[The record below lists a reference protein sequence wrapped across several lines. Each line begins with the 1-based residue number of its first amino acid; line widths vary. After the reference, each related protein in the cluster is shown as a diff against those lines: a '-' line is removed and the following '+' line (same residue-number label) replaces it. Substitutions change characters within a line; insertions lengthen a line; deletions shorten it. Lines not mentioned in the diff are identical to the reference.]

1 MTLETLASYNYKKEK
16 LLEEY
21 RRFNRIHAK
30 DIADLAEELELMGYP
45 IDKIADKILR
55 DLSDEIAKTVI
66 LKALPEKY
74 LMVRIRGNMNGNN
87 SNGNNDYNC
96 YNENGIAYNNNHD
109 NNSKGKKV
117 LLTIADMQVT
127 CEDLASMVK
136 DLVAKLKNNPLL
148 AEQLEY
154 EQRVREELDAI
165 MHNCKEIRAIIDD
178 IKASKD
184 QDMRAYIREL
194 QELCIHLLS
203 LTYSYRHIAKIFG
216 ISAKWVSKIVRER
229 SIENLPS
236 VYITLDRDVKKG
248 EQIDILQYAIAL
260 YKKKSVIDESIE

>member
-21 RRFNRIHAK
+21 RRFNRVHAK
-30 DIADLAEELELMGYP
+30 DIAGLAEELELMGYP

-74 LMVRIRGNMNGNN
+74 LMVRIRGSTSSNN
-87 SNGNNDYNC
+87 NENC
-96 YNENGIAYNNNHD
+96 YNENSYNHD
-109 NNSKGKKV
+109 NDNQSRNV
-117 LLTIADMQVT
+117 LVTITDMQVT

-136 DLVAKLKNNPLL
+136 DLVSKLRNNPMLTKHL
-148 AEQLEY
+148 EDEQE
-154 EQRVREELDAI
+154 VKAELDSI

-194 QELCIHLLS
+194 QELCIHLLA

-248 EQIDILQYAIAL
+248 EQIDILPYAIAL
-260 YKKKSVIDESIE
+260 YKKKSVIDEPIE